1 MSEIL
6 MPRLSDTMEEG
17 VVSSWHKKPG
27 DRVAVGDALVDIET
41 DKALMEYEAYE
52 EGVLGEILVPEGGTA
67 SIGTPIATLVTDGSA
82 SDTVP
87 APRPPAE
94 PTPQPEPATAGGSP
108 AEGGRSSAAGASPA
122 AGERSP
128 AAGGRSPSR
137 PGGHPTSIVQLD
149 AQRAEGFASAVDNG
163 SRLSPGH
170 AGNGRSRPPSS
181 PLARRIARESGVDL
195 TTVTGSGPGGRIV
208 RADVEAA
215 GQRAARDLAL
225 GQSVTDAGAQRL
237 EGLKELQ
244 AAIDAAP
251 NARAVMDLQ
260 ARATTEQAMIA
271 NDQMRLQGI
280 AMAQAAEDRLR
291 IQRDQERAKA
301 ESASRMALYRSS
313 FQ

>member
-1 MSEIL
+1 MRRPLI
-6 MPRLSDTMEEG
+6 TI
-17 VVSSWHKKPG
+17 
-27 DRVAVGDALVDIET
+27 ALVGVITFGGSAAHAQLAVYDATSYAKLIQQATTAVNQLNELKT
-41 DKALMEYEAYE
+41 QVTQGQQLFSSLNDASGVSKIASALGVPSLRSFLPDTSALSAVTKGDFSALGAIGAKADAIRSANRLY
-52 EGVLGEILVPEGGTA
+52 TA
-67 SIGTPIATLVTDGSA
+67 SADDPL
-82 SDTVP
+82 
-87 APRPPAE
+87 
-94 PTPQPEPATAGGSP
+94 
-108 AEGGRSSAAGASPA
+108 GA
-122 AGERSP
+122 
-128 AAGGRSPSR
+128 
-137 PGGHPTSIVQLD
+137 
-149 AQRAEGFASAVDNG
+149 
-163 SRLSPGH
+163 
-170 AGNGRSRPPSS
+170 
-181 PLARRIARESGVDL
+181 DL
-195 TTVTGSGPGGRIV
+195 
-208 RADVEAA
+208 EAA

-237 EGLKELQ
+237 EGLKDLQ

>member
-1 MSEIL
+1 M
-6 MPRLSDTMEEG
+6 R
-17 VVSSWHKKPG
+17 
-27 DRVAVGDALVDIET
+27 R
-41 DKALMEYEAYE
+41 
-52 EGVLGEILVPEGGTA
+52 
-67 SIGTPIATLVTDGSA
+67 TLVTIALVGAVSLGGSA
-82 SDTVP
+82 AHAQLAVYDAASYGKLI
-87 APRPPAE
+87 
-94 PTPQPEPATAGGSP
+94 QQATTAVNQLNELKTQVTQGQQLL
-108 AEGGRSSAAGASPA
+108 SSLNDAS
-122 AGERSP
+122 GVSK
-128 AAGGRSPSR
+128 
-137 PGGHPTSIVQLD
+137 I
-149 AQRAEGFASAVDNG
+149 ASALGVPSLRSFLPDTSALSAVTKGDFAALGAIGAKADAIRAAN
-163 SRLSPGH
+163 RLWTAP
-170 AGNGRSRPPSS
+170 ADD
-181 PLARRIARESGVDL
+181 PLGTDI
-195 TTVTGSGPGGRIV
+195 
-208 RADVEAA
+208 EAA

-301 ESASRMALYRSS
+301 ESATRMALYRSS

>member
-1 MSEIL
+1 M
-6 MPRLSDTMEEG
+6 R
-17 VVSSWHKKPG
+17 
-27 DRVAVGDALVDIET
+27 R
-41 DKALMEYEAYE
+41 
-52 EGVLGEILVPEGGTA
+52 
-67 SIGTPIATLVTDGSA
+67 TLVTIALIGAVSLGGSA
-82 SDTVP
+82 AHAQLAVYD
-87 APRPPAE
+87 
-94 PTPQPEPATAGGSP
+94 ATSYAKLIQQATTAVNQLNELKTQVTQGQQLL
-108 AEGGRSSAAGASPA
+108 SSLNDAS
-122 AGERSP
+122 GVSK
-128 AAGGRSPSR
+128 
-137 PGGHPTSIVQLD
+137 I
-149 AQRAEGFASAVDNG
+149 ASALGVPSLRSFLPDTSALSAVTKGDFSALGAIGAKADAIRAAN
-163 SRLSPGH
+163 RLWTAP
-170 AGNGRSRPPSS
+170 ADD
-181 PLARRIARESGVDL
+181 PLGTDI
-195 TTVTGSGPGGRIV
+195 
-208 RADVEAA
+208 EAA